1 MIGGRVAVL
10 GAGSIALATAAL
22 LAQRGF
28 RPVIW
33 SPSGARMAALTDG
46 APLVATGSIEGSFA
60 VGWAATCADAIAGA
74 SAVIVTVP
82 GFGHRA
88 VFDAALPFLQ
98 PEQFLVVSS
107 HSSLGALYLSRR
119 GVRACVAA
127 LGTTVATARRTGPA
141 AVFVNNVRKAVDVA
155 ALPAGRTPEAAAACA
170 ALFGISLVPRSDVLA
185 ITLSNINPHGHMA
198 MALCNFTRI
207 ERGEAWGNY
216 WGVTPHVG
224 RLMEALDRE
233 RLDVAA
239 GFGLSVRSIQ
249 EHFHLSFGV
258 PMGTMGDMAA
268 AVQAQGRAPN
278 GPATVDTRYVHEDVP
293 FGLVV
298 TEELGRI
305 AGCPTPIHS
314 GGIAVFSGLYGQDFR
329 AVNDL
334 LPVLGLDGHD
344 AASLL
349 ALCRAGY
356 G

>member
-1 MIGGRVAVL
+1 MAGEKVAVL

-22 LAQRGF
+22 LARRGF
-28 RPVIW
+28 RPALW
-33 SPSGARMAALTDG
+33 SPSGARSAALPAG

-60 VGWAATCADAIAGA
+60 VDWVATCAEAVAGA
-74 SAVIVTVP
+74 LAVVVAVP

-98 PEQFLVVSS
+98 PEQVLVVSS

-127 LGTTVATARRTGPA
+127 LGTTVVTARRTGPA
-141 AVFVNNVRKAVDVA
+141 AVFVNNVRRAVDVA
-155 ALPAGRTPEAAAACA
+155 ALPAARTPEAAAACA
-170 ALFGISLVPRSDVLA
+170 TLFGDGFVPRSDVLA

-224 RLMEALDRE
+224 QLMEALDAE
-233 RLDVAA
+233 RLAVAA
-239 GFGLSVRSIQ
+239 SFGLSVRSIQ

-258 PMGTMGDMAA
+258 PMGTMGEMAA
-268 AVQAQGRAPN
+268 AVHAQGSAPN

-298 TEELGRI
+298 TERLGRI

-314 GGIAVFSGLYGQDFR
+314 GGIAVFSALYGQDFR
-329 AVNDL
+329 AGNDL
-334 LPVLGLDGHD
+334 LPVLELDGLD

-349 ALCRAGY
+349 ALCRDGF